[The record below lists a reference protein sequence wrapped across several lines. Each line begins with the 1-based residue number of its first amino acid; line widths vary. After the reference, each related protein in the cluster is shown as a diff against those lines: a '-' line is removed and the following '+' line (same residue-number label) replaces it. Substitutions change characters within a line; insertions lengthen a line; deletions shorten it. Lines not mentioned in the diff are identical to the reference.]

1 MSGKRRLGGAGVDA
15 RSACPECLRRSWL
28 IARLGAWIQ
37 RVVDDRAGSRT
48 PELLRLDSETLVA
61 AVAAKQADKIL
72 AWNASLTEGE
82 MVAAIEDNGVGIGP
96 DVIGG
101 IGLKSMQDRAAEV
114 GGELTIEPRAGG
126 GTRVTGRFPLSAT
139 EVPND

>member
-61 AVAAKQADKIL
+61 AVAAKQADEIL

-82 MVAAIEDNGVGIGP
+82 MVA
-96 DVIGG
+96 
-101 IGLKSMQDRAAEV
+101 
-114 GGELTIEPRAGG
+114 TIENAGCWACC
-126 GTRVTGRFPLSAT
+126 RHHESFPAG
-139 EVPND
+139 

>member
-1 MSGKRRLGGAGVDA
+1 MSGRRRLGGAGVDA

-61 AVAAKQADKIL
+61 AVAAKQADEKQREKTGIWHAGRNKGQDALIL
-72 AWNASLTEGE
+72 
-82 MVAAIEDNGVGIGP
+82 P
-96 DVIGG
+96 
-101 IGLKSMQDRAAEV
+101 
-114 GGELTIEPRAGG
+114 
-126 GTRVTGRFPLSAT
+126 FPLRPLPFPT
-139 EVPND
+139 